1 MAPEDAK
8 PPAATASAEAAAT
21 AFYDGAYPRI
31 VKFMAVL
38 AALAIPV
45 VWAVF
50 GLRVAVPFAAGC
62 LLAFLSTHWQKQ
74 TVETLCDGITRPEQR
89 TRTGVVVRRFLLRYL
104 LVGVG
109 AYVIFKSS
117 AFNVYGLLVGL
128 SLPVAAITC
137 EAAYET
143 YVAIRRGI

>member
-1 MAPEDAK
+1 MVA
-8 PPAATASAEAAAT
+8 
-21 AFYDGAYPRI
+21 
-31 VKFMAVL
+31 L
-38 AALAIPV
+38 AALATPI
-45 VWAVF
+45 VWL
-50 GLRVAVPFAAGC
+50 GLGARVAVPFAAGC

-74 TVETLCDGITRPEQR
+74 TVEALCDALTRPGQGV
-89 TRTGVVVRRFLLRYL
+89 RTGVVVRRFLLRYL
-104 LVGVG
+104 LVGIG

-143 YVAIRRGI
+143 YVAVRRGI